1 MSEWHISTRSSGGSC
16 VEVRIDPDA
25 VLIRDSKDREGGTL
39 AFAPASF
46 RSFVDAVKA
55 GDFDLPR

>member
-1 MSEWHISTRSSGGSC
+1 MEA
-16 VEVRIDPDA
+16 DA
-25 VLIRDSKDREGGTL
+25 VLVRDSKDREGGTL
-39 AFAPASF
+39 AFPTASF